1 MLIPVVVVIGAM
13 WLPVA
18 LLFLGKGEAKG
29 TGFITGVVGALVL
42 VGSMVH
48 TAVFKDPVIPTLLF
62 MHGTFYLS
70 VSWALFT
77 GQEDLRSVGNVAL
90 ATAIVSTIFTIL
102 FITGSPVLEDGKQLI
117 APSGYLALGC
127 AGYAALTFM
136 VWLNAF
142 GKFPT
147 KALAWSLILWAIV
160 GLWIPGF
167 WLMVAGKLPF

>member
-48 TAVFKDPVIPTLLF
+48 VAVFKDPVIPTLLF

-117 APSGYLALGC
+117 APSGYLAREVNGTNPGREYVRMALVATLEEC
-127 AGYAALTFM
+127 VEAAHRIKQFC
-136 VWLNAF
+136 
-142 GKFPT
+142 
-147 KALAWSLILWAIV
+147 S
-160 GLWIPGF
+160 
-167 WLMVAGKLPF
+167 